1 MNKRLVNCSKSPN
14 YTKAKTATPLRAGSE
29 AAREPSSAAATAISA
44 VGGEC
49 NARKNT
55 SFSAAAVSGF
65 KTGKSSPLKRTS
77 DLYFDSVN
85 QTENSQLDEL
95 LARAIFS
102 SGSPLSL
109 FENED
114 WMTFMEKLRQ
124 IYKLASRSTLRNKLL
139 ENEYQQV
146 EALVKT
152 KLAEAS
158 VLLLQTDAWSN
169 QRNESAVR
177 FFVTTLSHFFS
188 PRPWDV
194 KPKATLLNIW
204 ELNWTTQRQK
214 RNPNICSCCSR

>member
-1 MNKRLVNCSKSPN
+1 MNKLLVNCSKSPN
-14 YTKAKTATPLRAGSE
+14 YTKAKTATPLCAGSE
-29 AAREPSSAAATAISA
+29 AAREPSSAAATAITA
-44 VGGEC
+44 IEGEC

-55 SFSAAAVSGF
+55 PLSAAAASGF

-77 DLYFDSVN
+77 DFYFDSMN

-109 FENED
+109 FGNEE
-114 WMTFMEKLRQ
+114 WMKFMEKLRPT
-124 IYKLASRSTLRNKLL
+124 YKLASRSTLSNKLL

-152 KLAEAS
+152 KLVETS

-169 QRNESAVR
+169 QRNEPAVR
-177 FFVTTLSHFFS
+177 FFVTTLSHFFLQ
-188 PRPWDV
+188 D
-194 KPKATLLNIW
+194 TG
-204 ELNWTTQRQK
+204 T
-214 RNPNICSCCSR
+214 